1 MDLDRFLALTPSE
14 VARLV
19 RADGP
24 KTCVFP
30 INGTR
35 RWFLLEH
42 PLLPGQDVM
51 TTYLDV
57 AGKRHVELYRLF
69 FDHGLDTLLTPVF
82 GPDLLERGQDYM
94 QMAVEGLARLATHPD
109 FVDFYE
115 TYQVGVRFYGDH
127 RKYLAATP
135 FAHLS
140 DLFDEVV
147 DRTRLHDHHRLFFG
161 VFAHDA
167 TETVA
172 RLAVDHYLQQGA
184 VPDKDTLIRLYYGEP
199 VPPVS
204 LFIGFDKF
212 CVFDMPLL
220 ATGEEDLYFTTSPS
234 PYMDQRQLRHIL
246 YDHLY
251 ARRAAEPDY
260 ATLGSEAWAGMRAF
274 YRANRER
281 TLGVGTLAGP
291 GGIWYPLPQVELPE
305 DFSGASGM
313 KHHSAGE

>member
-1 MDLDRFLALTPSE
+1 
-14 VARLV
+14 
-19 RADGP
+19 
-24 KTCVFP
+24 
-30 INGTR
+30 
-35 RWFLLEH
+35 
-42 PLLPGQDVM
+42 M

-109 FVDFYE
+109 FVNFYE
-115 TYQVGVRFYGDH
+115 AYQVGVRFYGDH
-127 RKYLAATP
+127 RKYLAPTP

-140 DLFDEVV
+140 DLFDQVV
-147 DRTRLHDHHRLFFG
+147 DRTRLHDRHRLFFG

-172 RLAVDHYLQQGA
+172 RLAVDHYLQWGA

-234 PYMDQRQLRHIL
+234 PYMGQRQLRHIL

-260 ATLGSEAWAGMRAF
+260 ATLGSEAWAGIRAF
-274 YRANRER
+274 YRTNGER

-305 DFSGASGM
+305 GFWSASDR